1 VGFSGDE
8 AEAEKIRPREGEH
21 LLPTDPILRDKQF
34 PEIFVFKHVHP
45 MVGSSGI
52 NFLGDKSESVG
63 PCKPGPLSDMGLINV
78 PITQGVVSPMIE
90 SYYQPVAIMKK
101 EELAMVGSAV
111 KKNPKWKRKKR
122 SGG

>member
-1 VGFSGDE
+1 VQ
-8 AEAEKIRPREGEH
+8 IRPREGEH

-34 PEIFVFKHVHP
+34 PEIFFFKHVHP

-52 NFLGDKSESVG
+52 NFLGDKFESVG

-111 KKNPKWKRKKR
+111 KKKSKMEKEEKV
-122 SGG
+122 GG